1 MKIGIIVNIVPVVAY
16 GVCLIIFACQQP
28 MNNQTTETDTIYEAL
43 SVLIIAIWSLQI
55 ISFSLL
61 LYSTVRIRRLIT
73 NNTQMAR
80 LIDKKSICLT
90 LMMVVL
96 VLVMYCILYTILVWP
111 SILDPTLTPYNYN
124 EDYLY
129 AAVAAVVA
137 FIA

>member
-1 MKIGIIVNIVPVVAY
+1 
-16 GVCLIIFACQQP
+16 
-28 MNNQTTETDTIYEAL
+28 
-43 SVLIIAIWSLQI
+43 
-55 ISFSLL
+55 
-61 LYSTVRIRRLIT
+61 
-73 NNTQMAR
+73 MAR

-96 VLVMYCILYTILVWP
+96 VLVMYCILYAILVWHP
-111 SILDPTLTPYNYN
+111 ILDPTLTPYNYN